1 MRSCRNSALRA
12 LACVS
17 GVAIAGSAYAA
28 NGATPEALTAQAHSA
43 TKAGDASQRLDPAT
57 APRFFDASSLRGLDD
72 DREIADRFGLRV
84 PVYPGTVCTT
94 ENPDTCFD
102 WDLTSTNFIIA
113 FNDVFEV
120 IDSIYLVRNDFNAG
134 NVEVSQLCFGTFWVD
149 GGFLSNDPLNPFDT
163 NYRVTFYPSDGVTNP
178 GTNFPDVGAP
188 IAEFV
193 EGTPGP
199 GQQAIT
205 AVNFTYNERFGG
217 QSDLVHLVF
226 PAVTLQA
233 DVCYWIGVQND
244 TSATQAA
251 RASGPYGGVLVD
263 NSFFQDSDQN
273 GSFSEGERNEGD
285 LGWCVYGI
293 DVPDP
298 GMPET
303 DYFLDFGDPALGG
316 GACYVNTCAPEATNL
331 TCQTAID
338 LVVGDITPS
347 NGLCNVSLGAVGDE
361 ALNCP
366 IFINGIDDIDLARG
380 VWFTVTGDGTT
391 FTVDTTLPNAM
402 SVVADTAVNVYCNA
416 QPTEPDCSILYC
428 LAADSD
434 FAGNGNNLPALF
446 SFATTPGEVYYLL
459 VHQSSA
465 DEFNI
470 QVTSD
475 GIAGACDTF
484 NCAPI
489 VIDCPDDS
497 NTDELAL
504 EPCDDLQP
512 ESGNDGCNAAIP
524 ALPGSANPSF
534 VTLPVGEIICGT
546 MNRVGGGSDLDWYYL
561 DLQQDSILTLSLL
574 AEQPNSLLVFD
585 LNDKDDGAGG
595 VDPTGCTNVASVAVE
610 TAAFLGATSFNERGA
625 VNDLVIALP
634 AGEYSIVARPVFG
647 NGYEYTCAGG
657 EVDYQLL
664 VDIEAVAAVPAGGTL
679 ENGGANKCTPTT
691 NIVGIG
697 RDFNRGCVN
706 SDAAGVAPLPGDGDY
721 RGLVGVSATT
731 GIRDADAWE
740 FTIAS
745 ETLVTFELTSQFPA
759 FAGFIDKN
767 GGTCDTFFRFG
778 SDRFALPAGEANLVQ
793 AVLPAGTYHFVVS
806 PQASDDPS
814 LFADIICGGFANE
827 YFFTYTSQPACGSLS
842 VPAGA
847 IAETEDWCLSGDVNS
862 GCEPAIDACSMSPG
876 ATFAADLM
884 LGDSATGT
892 IGGNFDGTAGT
903 ASRDIDAWRFTLAS
917 TETVTID
924 VDAAFPILVTILDV
938 ADCDNIG
945 VVGTASLFAD
955 CSNMA
960 GTIEIAD
967 LPAGTYAVSIT
978 ADFGLVDC
986 NANAAGYE
994 YWFTIDAGGG
1004 GPVCGPADTTT
1015 TGTSNGIPDGVVD
1028 LSDFSFYL
1036 AQWGASNPA
1045 ADLTTTGTSNGI
1057 PDGTVDLS
1065 DFSFYLGLW
1074 GAGCP

>member
-12 LACVS
+12 LVCVS
-17 GVAIAGSAYAA
+17 GVAIAGSAFAA
-28 NGATPEALTAQAHSA
+28 SGATPEALSAQANTA
-43 TKAGDASQRLDPAT
+43 TKIGDARQPLDPAT
-57 APRFFDASSLRGLDD
+57 APRFFDASSVLNRDAE
-72 DREIADRFGLRV
+72 DREIVDRFGLRM
-84 PVYPGTVCTT
+84 PVYPGTVCTN
-94 ENPDTCFD
+94 ENVDTCFD
-102 WDLTSTNFIIA
+102 WDVSSTNGIIA

-120 IDSIYLVRNDFNAG
+120 IDSIYLVRADFNSG
-134 NVEVSQLCFGTFWVD
+134 PVEVSQLCFGTFWVD
-149 GGFLSNDPLNPFDT
+149 GSFLQNDPANPFDT
-163 NYRVTFYPSDGVTNP
+163 NYRVIFYPSDSLTEP
-178 GTNFPDVGAP
+178 GTNFPDVGNP
-188 IAEFV
+188 IATFV
-193 EGTPGP
+193 ETTPVGTE
-199 GQQAIT
+199 QSFT

-217 QSDLVHLVF
+217 DSDLVNLVF
-226 PAVTLQA
+226 PAVMLDSDT
-233 DVCYWIGVQND
+233 CYWIGVQND
-244 TSATQAA
+244 TSATQDA

-298 GMPET
+298 TMPET

-316 GACYVNTCAPEATNL
+316 GACYVNTCPPEALNT
-331 TCQTAID
+331 TCQTATA
-338 LVVGDITPS
+338 LTVGTLTAS
-347 NGLCNVSLGAVGDE
+347 NGLCNLSLGAPGDE

-366 IFINGIDDIDLARG
+366 IFVNGIDDIELARG
-380 VWFTVTGDGTT
+380 VWFTVTGDGST
-391 FTVDTTLPNAM
+391 FTVDTTLPNAQ

-416 QPTEPDCSILYC
+416 QPTDPDCSVLYC
-428 LAADSD
+428 LTADSD

-465 DEFNI
+465 DEFSI
-470 QVTSD
+470 SVTSD
-475 GIAGACDTF
+475 GIFDSCDTF

-497 NTDELAL
+497 NLDELAL

-512 ESGNDGCNAAIP
+512 ESGNDGCNAAVPSISGSFT
-524 ALPGSANPSF
+524 ALPI
-534 VTLPVGEIICGT
+534 GEIICGT

-561 DLQQDSILTLSLL
+561 DLQDDSILTLSLL

-585 LNDKDDGAGG
+585 LNNKDDGAGG

-610 TAAFLGATSFNERGA
+610 TAQNLGAVSFNERGA

-634 AGEYSIVARPVFG
+634 AGEYSIVARPTFG
-647 NGYEYTCAGG
+647 AGGYEYTCAGG

-664 VDIEAVAAVPAGGTL
+664 VDVEAVASIPAGGTL
-679 ENGGANKCTPTT
+679 ETGGANKCTPVTRT
-691 NIVGIG
+691 VGIG
-697 RDFNRGCVN
+697 RDFNRGCFAD
-706 SDAAGVAPLPGDGDY
+706 DAAAAAPLPSDGDY
-721 RGLVGVSATT
+721 RGLAGISADNGV
-731 GIRDADAWE
+731 RDLDAWE
-740 FTIAS
+740 FTLAS

-759 FAGFIDKN
+759 LASIVDKN
-767 GGTCDTFFRFG
+767 GGTCDAFLRFL
-778 SDRFALPAGEANLVQ
+778 SDRFSLPAGEANLVQ
-793 AVLPAGTYHFVVS
+793 AVLGAGTYQFIVS
-806 PQASDDPS
+806 PQASDDPG

-827 YFFTYTSQPACGSLS
+827 YFFSFSTQAACGALS
-842 VPAGA
+842 IPAGA
-847 IAETEDWCLSGDVNS
+847 IAETEDWCVSGDLNS

-892 IGGNFDGTAGT
+892 IGGTFDGTAGT
-903 ASRDIDAWRFTLAS
+903 ASRDIDAWSFTLAS

-924 VDAAFPILVTILDV
+924 IDAAFPVLVTILDV

-955 CSNMA
+955 CSGDA
-960 GTIEIAD
+960 GEIEIVD

-986 NANAAGYE
+986 NNNAGGYE
-994 YWFTIDAGGG
+994 YWFTIDAGGMM
-1004 GPVCGPADTTT
+1004 PECLPDITTD
-1015 TGTSNGIPDGVVD
+1015 GTSNGIPDGIV
-1028 LSDFSFYL
+1028 
-1036 AQWGASNPA
+1036 
-1045 ADLTTTGTSNGI
+1045 T
-1057 PDGTVDLS
+1057 LS

-1074 GAGCP
+1074 SSSDQAADFTTDGTSNGIPDGAVTLSDFSFFLGLWSAGCP